1 MGKVSYLSAMALA
14 RRAVLNSFPNATDL
28 AEVARL
34 SFCVARVGGGGGGD
48 GGGVGMGGWA
58 WDGGGRSVSEGANN
72 GMRPQGPQKTQR

>member
-34 SFCVARVGGGGGGD
+34 SFCVARVGGWGGD
-48 GGGVGMGGWA
+48 GGGGMGGW
-58 WDGGGRSVSEGANN
+58 GGAA
-72 GMRPQGPQKTQR
+72 